1 MAGPIN
7 PTEWAQFFVD
17 IGSLWGTALHD
28 PKSLL
33 SFSPGNKQLVDAA
46 AFYLE
51 MLAIQLILT
60 APLILQHKGEFG
72 DKARMVTT
80 AVLSMVTLAVSCLA
94 CNLAF
99 RLVGGS
105 GNFIS
110 TFLAMAYGFSPYGPF
125 MTLISLLMFA
135 ALPQR
140 LRPYALSPATS
151 KKAGEVA
158 MGDPRTN
165 KGLFILASVL
175 LFAMLIFAFVVFL
188 RCMIFVHRLHG
199 VRAAVAV
206 VVAFIVLAIVGK
218 LITPIQGLIMPPPT
232 EDIPDLASLPADPA
246 G

>member
-105 GNFIS
+105 GTFIS

-125 MTLISLLMFA
+125 HDPDFPAYVCRPPTASEA
-135 ALPQR
+135 
-140 LRPYALSPATS
+140 LRPQPS
-151 KKAGEVA
+151 
-158 MGDPRTN
+158 D
-165 KGLFILASVL
+165 
-175 LFAMLIFAFVVFL
+175 
-188 RCMIFVHRLHG
+188 
-199 VRAAVAV
+199 
-206 VVAFIVLAIVGK
+206 
-218 LITPIQGLIMPPPT
+218 Q
-232 EDIPDLASLPADPA
+232 
-246 G
+246 